1 MNVTNN
7 THLLRTTIA
16 LLKQHSKLHG
26 LSLGLTLLTGLVLLS
41 LIIWQPVMN
50 IGVLVL
56 VMVLTLGL
64 MEAWLATRVGFDLAL
79 LENITQEDKEFE
91 SELDALDV
99 SLLSL
104 DLIVKQKTGRPLPE
118 RLCGCLRLLRLQAG
132 VMLFQYA
139 VIIVAILWYWLL

>member
-1 MNVTNN
+1 MNATNH

-41 LIIWQPVMN
+41 LLIWQPIMN

-56 VMVLTLGL
+56 IMVLALGL
-64 MEAWLATRVGFDLAL
+64 METWLATRVGIDLTL
-79 LENITQEDKEFE
+79 IENIKQEDKEIE
-91 SELDALDV
+91 IELDAMDV

-104 DLIVKQKTGRPLPE
+104 D
-118 RLCGCLRLLRLQAG
+118 
-132 VMLFQYA
+132 
-139 VIIVAILWYWLL
+139 